1 MDIVDEVIA
10 VENDAAFDMARQAAK
25 SDGLLVGISSG
36 AALYAAVELAK
47 RPTVST
53 LIKRNKVFPGTILFP
68 VKELTLNFADKINML
83 LYSIPAR

>member
-36 AALYAAVELAK
+36 AAALC
-47 RPTVST
+47 
-53 LIKRNKVFPGTILFP
+53 GC
-68 VKELTLNFADKINML
+68 
-83 LYSIPAR
+83 

>member
-1 MDIVDEVIA
+1 MRMDIVDEVIA

-47 RPTVST
+47 SENATE
-53 LIKRNKVFPGTILFP
+53 KTI
-68 VKELTLNFADKINML
+68 D
-83 LYSIPAR
+83 